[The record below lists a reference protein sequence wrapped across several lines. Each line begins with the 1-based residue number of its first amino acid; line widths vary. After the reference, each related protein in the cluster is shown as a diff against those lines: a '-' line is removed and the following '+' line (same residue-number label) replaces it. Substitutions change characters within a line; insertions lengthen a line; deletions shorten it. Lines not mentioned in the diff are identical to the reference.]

1 MPFCSFLLEIVDKEK
16 KGEKPLKN
24 LTNFL
29 KNIRTLTFVV
39 GISSLLLTGCVGS
52 LVGQRTNS
60 DCPPFPWPSENTVN
74 KLEEQAQSDEEFA
87 DWLGRLTAHGDK
99 IDICREVSE

>member
-1 MPFCSFLLEIVDKEK
+1 MLFCSFLLEIVEKEQ
-16 KGEKPLKN
+16 KGEKTLKN

-29 KNIRTLTFVV
+29 KNIRTLTFAV

-52 LVGQRTNS
+52 LGSWTNS
-60 DCPPFPWPSENTVN
+60 DCPPFPYPSENVID

-87 DWLGRLTAHGDK
+87 DWLGRITAHGEK
-99 IDICREVSE
+99 IDVCRGEEE

>member
-1 MPFCSFLLEIVDKEK
+1 MLFCSFLLEIVEKEQ
-16 KGEKPLKN
+16 KGEKTLKN

-52 LVGQRTNS
+52 LESWTNS
-60 DCPPFPWPSENTVN
+60 SCPPFPYPSENVID

-87 DWLGRLTAHGDK
+87 DWLGRITAHGEK
-99 IDICREVSE
+99 IDVCRGEEE

>member
-1 MPFCSFLLEIVDKEK
+1 MLFCSFLLEIVEREQ
-16 KGEKPLKN
+16 KGARILKN

-29 KNIRTLTFVV
+29 KSIKMSIIVV

-52 LVGQRTNS
+52 LIGQRTNS